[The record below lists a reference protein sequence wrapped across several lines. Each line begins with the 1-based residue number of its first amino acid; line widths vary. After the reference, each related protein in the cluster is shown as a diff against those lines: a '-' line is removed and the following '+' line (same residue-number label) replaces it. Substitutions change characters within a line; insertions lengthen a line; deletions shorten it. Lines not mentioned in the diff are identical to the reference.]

1 MKLTRWMTALLL
13 VCSLGLVACQED
25 KGPMEKMGEKMDE
38 AGEEIKEAADDVG
51 DDIEEATEEVK
62 DAVDDG
68 D

>member
-1 MKLTRWMTALLL
+1 MIALLL
-13 VCSLGLVACQED
+13 VGSLGLVACEE

-51 DDIEEATEEVK
+51 DEIEEAAEEVK

-68 D
+68 R